1 VDRSVNLVEEERM
14 DAKDPVVEKNEVK
27 KHIRALKAK
36 RDEAIER
43 NAYKEAKQSR
53 RGIRTLKRRSR
64 VLARAVKAAKTAAA
78 AAPASS

>member
-1 VDRSVNLVEEERM
+1 VDRLVKLIEEERM
-14 DAKDPVVEKNEVK
+14 DAKDPVVEKSEVK

-43 NAYKEAKQSR
+43 NAYKEAKHSR

-64 VLARAVKAAKTAAA
+64 VLARAAKAAKGAAT
-78 AAPASS
+78 APASS

>member
-1 VDRSVNLVEEERM
+1 M
-14 DAKDPVVEKNEVK
+14 DAKDPIVEKSEVK

-36 RDEAIER
+36 RDEAIKR
-43 NAYKEAKQSR
+43 NAYKEAKQPR

-64 VLARAVKAAKTAAA
+64 VLARAAKAAKAAAA

>member
-1 VDRSVNLVEEERM
+1 VDRLVKLVEEERM
-14 DAKDPVVEKNEVK
+14 DAKDPVVEKSEVK

-43 NAYKEAKQSR
+43 NAHKEAKQSR

-64 VLARAVKAAKTAAA
+64 VLARAAKAAKAAA
-78 AAPASS
+78 TAPASS